1 MQVGGLGGLPDES
14 PDLKGENSQDLGN
27 PGAGRGVSQHESP
40 EAGRASHGR
49 EDTEGSA
56 ACGQEGTG
64 EGRGAVLGAHSDP
77 TCRLQ
82 EGARVWF

>member
-14 PDLKGENSQDLGN
+14 RDLKGENSQDLGN

-56 ACGQEGTG
+56 ALWTGRHWRG
-64 EGRGAVLGAHSDP
+64 EGS
-77 TCRLQ
+77 
-82 EGARVWF
+82 GARCTL